1 MFKKMFAKMGFGS
14 AKVDAILTTDQFYP
28 GGTVEGRIEIKGGN
42 VEQDV
47 SAINLKLKTVAKQ
60 EGEDTDVNLTH
71 TLDEYAVC
79 EAFTLKPG
87 AEESLEFAFELHPET
102 PVTVLDISD
111 NRCKVWLETS
121 LDIDNAVDP
130 KDRDYLHIHPSPV
143 IAAFIDA
150 MHQNGFRLVKADVEK
165 GFLNGNGFESVSGC
179 YQELEFKPTGLGFS
193 SVEEVELSF
202 VTQGDATH
210 VLIELDRRFAGD
222 GYRSLTVPSNADYQ
236 EVEAALKS
244 II

>member
-28 GGTVEGRIEIKGGN
+28 GGTVEGRIEIKGGE
-42 VEQDV
+42 VEQKI
-47 SAINLKLKTVAKQ
+47 SAINLKLKTIAKK
-60 EGEDTDVNLTH
+60 EGDDSDFNLTH
-71 TLDEYAVC
+71 TLDEYAIC
-79 EAFTLKPG
+79 EAFTLNPG

-102 PVTVLDISD
+102 PVTVIDVPD

-121 LDIDNAVDP
+121 LDIDDAIDP

-143 IAAFIDA
+143 IANFIDA
-150 MHQNGFRLVKADVEK
+150 MHQNGFKLKKADVEK
-165 GFLNGNGFESVSGC
+165 GFLNGNGFKSVSGC
-179 YQELEFKPTGLGFS
+179 YQELEFKPTGFGFS
-193 SVEEVELSF
+193 SVKEVELSF
-202 VTQGDATH
+202 VMQGDVTH

-222 GYRSLTVPSNADYQ
+222 GYRSLTVASNASYQ